1 MDPNRSEFVC
11 AHGGAIEVA
20 SSPGEESTFTVVLPK
35 TPSPP

>member
-11 AHGGAIEVA
+11 AHGGTIEVA
-20 SSPGEESTFTVVLPK
+20 SSPGEGSTFTVVLPK